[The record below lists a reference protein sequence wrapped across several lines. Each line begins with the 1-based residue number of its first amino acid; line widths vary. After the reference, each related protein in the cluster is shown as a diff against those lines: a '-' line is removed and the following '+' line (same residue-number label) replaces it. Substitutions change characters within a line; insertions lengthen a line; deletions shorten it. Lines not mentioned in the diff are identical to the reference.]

1 MRSRGDFQLLGDP
14 ELPPIDRK
22 EAPPIKRRRKYW
34 LWGYIFREPRKR
46 NGGHGIVSM
55 GPLGWVVCT
64 SCVWYCRFP
73 AFSYYIIQLTVCF
86 YPPFF
91 SKDTYLLRVSSHT
104 SLAWFAALGIRHL
117 WLSRWSLPLS
127 YTFVRIISGYIIGLC
142 IYRLE
147 VVFKERLL
155 WWYCRF
161 VGEHGWVK
169 VLKTDFRCT
178 PSISFYGL
186 TCLCSVLILPGI
198 VVLFV
203 HYSFSFYGPFRIRY
217 CIVIWITSM
226 AKSM

>member
-1 MRSRGDFQLLGDP
+1 MGLYFSGAEKEEWWTRYCLDGTFRVSCLYQLRLI
-14 ELPPIDRK
+14 LPFPCFFILYYSTHGMFLSPFFL
-22 EAPPIKRRRKYW
+22 E
-34 LWGYIFREPRKR
+34 GYISSASLESYLPRLVR
-46 NGGHGIVSM
+46 SPWH
-55 GPLGWVVCT
+55 PTPVV
-64 SCVWYCRFP
+64 
-73 AFSYYIIQLTVCF
+73 IEM
-86 YPPFF
+86 
-91 SKDTYLLRVSSHT
+91 
-104 SLAWFAALGIRHL
+104 
-117 WLSRWSLPLS
+117 RWSLPLS
-127 YTFVRIISGYIIGLC
+127 YTFVRIISDYIIGLC